1 MRGGWIA
8 LGVAA
13 LGACANVK
21 DSRQNEVTFTCEGG
35 AQITAWFEDRAVRLL
50 LPGAED
56 KVRLAQVSA
65 RQGDRYEAGGMSFE
79 VHGGSVM
86 LERNGRR
93 VYHQC
98 AP

>member
-1 MRGGWIA
+1 MGTA
-8 LGVAA
+8 L

-21 DSRQNEVTFTCEGG
+21 DSRQNEVTFTCDGG
-35 AQITAWFEDRAVRLL
+35 DQITAWFEDGAVRVL

-65 RQGDRYEAGGMSFE
+65 RGGDRYESGGISFS
-79 VHGGSVM
+79 VHNDSAM
-86 LERNGRR
+86 LERDGKPL
-93 VYHQC
+93 YYQC